1 MTTTNDRSKT
11 LLTVKEVAA
20 RLGVSVSTI
29 YSLVAAGEL
38 PAHRIGVGRG
48 TLRIRD
54 TAIQSYLES
63 NQVESKAFSNHTKE
77 RRQKRRQTLRH
88 LKPK

>member
-48 TLRIRD
+48 TLRIRV
-54 TAIQSYLES
+54 TAIQSYLDS
-63 NQVESKAFSNHTKE
+63 NQVEAKAFSNHAKE